1 MITFLS
7 GGTGTPKLIQGFR
20 RVINDNQINIIA
32 NSADDIWINGLYVS
46 PDVDTNLYLLS
57 GLLDISK
64 YWGIKG
70 DTYITSDF
78 LNQIDSKNWFNLGD
92 KDLAINLYR
101 TQKIREGM
109 KLSEITRCL
118 CEKLD
123 IDASILPCSDNHIET
138 RIITKEGED
147 IHFQEFW
154 VKLKGK
160 VNIKDVYIKQIE
172 IAEVPD
178 KLLENLERSDLV
190 IIGPSNP
197 ITSIGPIIKIKEINN
212 WMKRNREK
220 CIAISPII
228 GKKALSGPAAQ
239 LMKAKGYE
247 VTALGVSEI
256 YKDLIST
263 FIIDQKDSAEIGKI
277 TQTTG
282 IETLAEN
289 IVFKSEIDATELS
302 KIILKH

>member
-1 MITFLS
+1 
-7 GGTGTPKLIQGFR
+7 
-20 RVINDNQINIIA
+20 
-32 NSADDIWINGLYVS
+32 
-46 PDVDTNLYLLS
+46 
-57 GLLDISK
+57 
-64 YWGIKG
+64 
-70 DTYITSDF
+70 
-78 LNQIDSKNWFNLGD
+78 
-92 KDLAINLYR
+92 
-101 TQKIREGM
+101 M

-123 IDASILPCSDNHIET
+123 IDANILPCSDNHIET
-138 RIITKEGED
+138 RIITEEGED

-154 VKLKGK
+154 VKLKGE

-178 KLLENLERSDLV
+178 KLLESLEQSDLV

-212 WMKRNREK
+212 WMKRNKEK

-228 GKKALSGPAAQ
+228 GKKAISGPAAQ
-239 LMKAKGYE
+239 LMKAKGHE

>member
-20 RVINDNQINIIA
+20 RIINDNQINIIA

-46 PDVDTNLYLLS
+46 PDVDTILYLFS
-57 GLLDISK
+57 GLLDVSK

-78 LNQIDSKNWFNLGD
+78 LNQIDSKNWFSLGD
-92 KDLAINLYR
+92 KDLAIHLYR

-109 KLSEITRCL
+109 KLSEITRSL
-118 CEKLD
+118 CEKLA
-123 IDASILPCSDNHIET
+123 IDANILPCSDNHIET
-138 RIITKEGED
+138 RIITKEGDD

-160 VNIKDVYIKQIE
+160 VNIKDVYIKHIE

-178 KLLENLERSDLV
+178 KLLENLEQSDLV

-263 FIIDQKDSAEIGKI
+263 FFIDQKDSAEIGKI

>member
-20 RVINDNQINIIA
+20 RIINDNQINIIA

-46 PDVDTNLYLLS
+46 PDVDTILYLFS
-57 GLLDISK
+57 GLLDVSK

-78 LNQIDSKNWFNLGD
+78 LNQIECKNWFSLGD
-92 KDLAINLYR
+92 KDLAIHLYR

-123 IDASILPCSDNHIET
+123 IDANILPCSDNHIET
-138 RIITKEGED
+138 RIITEEGED

-154 VKLKGK
+154 VKLKGE

-178 KLLENLERSDLV
+178 KLLESLEQSDLV

-212 WMKRNREK
+212 WMKRNKEK

-228 GKKALSGPAAQ
+228 GKKAISGPAAQ

>member
-20 RVINDNQINIIA
+20 RIINDNQINIIA

-46 PDVDTNLYLLS
+46 PDVDTNLYLFS
-57 GLLDISK
+57 GLLDVSK

-78 LNQIDSKNWFNLGD
+78 LNQIDSKNWFSLGD
-92 KDLAINLYR
+92 KDLAIHLYR

-123 IDASILPCSDNHIET
+123 IDANIFPCSDNHIET
-138 RIITKEGED
+138 RIITEEGDD

-154 VKLKGK
+154 VKLKGE

-178 KLLENLERSDLV
+178 KLLENLEQSDLV

-228 GKKALSGPAAQ
+228 GKKAISGPAAQ

-263 FIIDQKDSAEIGKI
+263 FIIDQKDSAEVGKI

>member
-20 RVINDNQINIIA
+20 RIINDNQINIIA

-46 PDVDTNLYLLS
+46 PDVDTILYLFS
-57 GLLDISK
+57 GLLDVSK

-78 LNQIDSKNWFNLGD
+78 LNQIDSKNWFSLGD
-92 KDLAINLYR
+92 KDLAIHLYR
-101 TQKIREGM
+101 TQKIGEGM
-109 KLSEITRCL
+109 KLSEITRSL
-118 CEKLD
+118 CEKLA
-123 IDASILPCSDNHIET
+123 IDANILPCSDNHIET
-138 RIITKEGED
+138 RIITKEGDD

-160 VNIKDVYIKQIE
+160 VNIKDVYIKHVE

-178 KLLENLERSDLV
+178 KLLENLEQSDLV

-212 WMKRNREK
+212 WMKKNREK

-263 FIIDQKDSAEIGKI
+263 FFIDQKDSAEIGKI

>member
-20 RVINDNQINIIA
+20 RIINDNQINIIA

-46 PDVDTNLYLLS
+46 PDVDTILYLFS
-57 GLLDISK
+57 GLLDVSK
-64 YWGIKG
+64 HWGIKG

-78 LNQIDSKNWFNLGD
+78 LNQIDSKSWFSLGD
-92 KDLAINLYR
+92 KDLAIHLYR

-123 IDASILPCSDNHIET
+123 INANILPCSDNHIET
-138 RIITKEGED
+138 RIITEEGDD

-160 VNIKDVYIKQIE
+160 VNIKDVYIKHIE

-178 KLLENLERSDLV
+178 KLLENLEQSDLV

-263 FIIDQKDSAEIGKI
+263 FFIDQKDSAEIGKI

>member
-20 RVINDNQINIIA
+20 RIINDNQINIIA

-46 PDVDTNLYLLS
+46 PDVDTNLYLFS
-57 GLLDISK
+57 GLLDVSK

-70 DTYITSDF
+70 DTYITNDF
-78 LNQIDSKNWFNLGD
+78 LNKIDSNNWFGLGD
-92 KDLAINLYR
+92 KDLAIHLYR

-109 KLSEITRCL
+109 NLSEITRGL

-123 IDASILPCSDNHIET
+123 IDANILPCSDNHIET
-138 RIITKEGED
+138 RIITKEGDD

-160 VNIKDVYIKQIE
+160 VNIEDIYIKQIE

-178 KLLENLERSDLV
+178 KLLESLEKSDLV
-190 IIGPSNP
+190 IVGPSNP
-197 ITSIGPIIKIKEINN
+197 ITSIGPIIKIKEISN

-220 CIAISPII
+220 CIAVSPII
-228 GKKALSGPAAQ
+228 GKTAISGPAAQ

-247 VTALGVSEI
+247 VTALGVAEI

-263 FIIDQKDSAEIGKI
+263 LIIDQSDSAEIGKI

-289 IVFKSEIDATELS
+289 IVFKSETDATELS
-302 KIILKH
+302 KIILKR

>member
-20 RVINDNQINIIA
+20 RIINDNQINIIA

-46 PDVDTNLYLLS
+46 PDVDTNLYLFS
-57 GLLDISK
+57 GLLDVSK

-78 LNQIDSKNWFNLGD
+78 LNQIDSKNWFSLGD
-92 KDLAINLYR
+92 KDLAIHLYR

-109 KLSEITRCL
+109 KLSEITRGL

-123 IDASILPCSDNHIET
+123 IDANILPCSDNHIET
-138 RIITKEGED
+138 RIITKEGND

-160 VNIKDVYIKQIE
+160 VNIEDIYIKQIE

-178 KLLENLERSDLV
+178 NLLENLEQSDLV

-212 WMKRNREK
+212 WMKKNREK

-228 GKKALSGPAAQ
+228 GKTAISGPATQ

-263 FIIDQKDSAEIGKI
+263 FIIDRSDSAEIEKI

-289 IVFKSEIDATELS
+289 IVFKSEADATELS
-302 KIILKH
+302 KIILKR

>member
-20 RVINDNQINIIA
+20 RIINDNQINIIA

-46 PDVDTNLYLLS
+46 PDVDTNLYLFS
-57 GLLDISK
+57 GLLDVSK

-70 DTYITSDF
+70 DTYITNDF
-78 LNQIDSKNWFNLGD
+78 LNQINSNNWFSLGD
-92 KDLAINLYR
+92 KDLAIHLYR

-109 KLSEITRCL
+109 NLSEITRGL

-123 IDASILPCSDNHIET
+123 INANILPCSDNHIET
-138 RIITKEGED
+138 RIVTKEGDD

-160 VNIKDVYIKQIE
+160 VNIEDIYIKQIE

-178 KLLENLERSDLV
+178 KLLESLEKSDLV
-190 IIGPSNP
+190 IVGPSNP
-197 ITSIGPIIKIKEINN
+197 ITSIGPIINIKEINN

-228 GKKALSGPAAQ
+228 GKTAISGPAAQ

-247 VTALGVSEI
+247 VTALGVAEI

-263 FIIDQKDSAEIGKI
+263 LIIDQSDSAEIGKI

-289 IVFKSEIDATELS
+289 IIFKSETDATELG
-302 KIILKH
+302 KIILKR